1 MEENRKIKNATEV
14 EYEGIKFRSKKECSV
29 YKYLKSIGITPEY
42 EPATVVIWNRDSFS
56 VPYYDR
62 VGKRFKRITSK
73 PIRVSYTPDFI
84 FDFGEYKVILEV
96 KGFKND
102 VANYKIR
109 LFRDY
114 LEEYQKTSSKK
125 LCYAVVYT
133 IKELKTLLEDLQI
146 TS

>member
-1 MEENRKIKNATEV
+1 MENRKIRNATEI
-14 EYEGIKFRSKKECSV
+14 EYDGIKFKSKKEAGV
-29 YKYLKSIGITPEY
+29 YRYLKSIGINPDY
-42 EPATVVIWNRDSFS
+42 EPVSIKIWDREKFT

-62 VGKRFKRITSK
+62 IGKTFRKVTSK

-84 FDFGEYKVILEV
+84 FEYEGYRVFLEV

-109 LFRDY
+109 LFRDW
-114 LEEYQKTSSKK
+114 LENIQATADKT

-133 IKELKTLLEDLQI
+133 KKELEFLLEDLHN
-146 TS
+146 SN

>member
-1 MEENRKIKNATEV
+1 MENKKIKGATEV
-14 EYEGIKFRSKKECSV
+14 EYDGIKFRSKKEASI
-29 YKYLKSIGITPEY
+29 YRYLKSIGINPSY
-42 EPATVVIWNRDSFS
+42 ETTTAIIWNRDSFS

-62 VGKRFKRITSK
+62 YGKTFKRVISK

-84 FDFGEYKVILEV
+84 FDYEGYRVILEV

-109 LFRDY
+109 LFRDW
-114 LEEYQKTSSKK
+114 LEERQKTMDKK

-133 IKELKTLLEDLQI
+133 KKELEFLLEDLHN
-146 TS
+146 SV

>member
-1 MEENRKIKNATEV
+1 MGENKKIKGATST
-14 EYEGIKFRSKKECSV
+14 EYDGIVFRSKKEASV
-29 YKYLKSIGITPEY
+29 YKYLKSININPEY
-42 EPATVVIWNRDSFS
+42 EPTTAIIWNRESFS

-62 VGKRFKRITSK
+62 IGKTFKKVTSK

-84 FDFGEYKVILEV
+84 FDFGEYRVILEV

-109 LFRDY
+109 LFRDW
-114 LEEYQKTSSKK
+114 LEKQQNWTTKK

-133 IKELKTLLEDLQI
+133 IKELKFLLEELQK
-146 TS
+146 T